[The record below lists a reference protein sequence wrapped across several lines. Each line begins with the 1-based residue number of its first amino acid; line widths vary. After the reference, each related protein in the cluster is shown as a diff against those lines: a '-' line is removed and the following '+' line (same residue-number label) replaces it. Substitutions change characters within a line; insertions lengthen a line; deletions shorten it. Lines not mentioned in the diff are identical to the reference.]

1 QTTRRHRC
9 RGSEAPLS
17 VQQLL
22 QSDRQLA
29 DALACCM
36 EDRIGDGRSSPY
48 IAELANAFDPGRVY
62 ASILFGNQNDLQL
75 SYIGVNGD
83 EVIGQIVVDVAR
95 RTLIQLGRFMQRRS
109 DTPDHAAHQLATRRA
124 GIDNMSSRKCA
135 TMRGTRISRLRAWT
149 RTSTN

>member
-1 QTTRRHRC
+1 
-9 RGSEAPLS
+9 
-17 VQQLL
+17 
-22 QSDRQLA
+22 
-29 DALACCM
+29 M

-124 GIDNMSSRKCA
+124 GVDNMSGRKRAHDAWNANFEGAQMNTYFDEFGNESKLDTDCQSR
-135 TMRGTRISRLRAWT
+135 
-149 RTSTN
+149 